1 MRSALGLALN
11 RIGANRLRSAL
22 TILGIVIGIMSVVAL
37 VSLGNAVQQA
47 IEEEFG
53 GLGAGSLTVLEGGG
67 YGFTSDDL
75 EQANG
80 EGVSVSMDMT
90 GDTRDPEP
98 LTDAETSALHDHAD
112 VAAVAPTVTAYGEV
126 SHDRETIDGQ
136 VLATTPSLAD
146 IEAMEFTAGS
156 FFDDFMGAQRLPVV
170 VLGNS
175 AAGELRIDPAQAVGT
190 EITVDRQRYTVMGV
204 LDESGQNSTVP
215 LDQSVIMPLETA
227 KGSLVDRDPDYDSI
241 RIMLTDA
248 ADNST
253 TQQIQ
258 QTLRTVREL
267 PDGTEDDFSIVEA
280 TAIMDAMETTTSML
294 TAFVGVLG
302 GISLLVGAIGVAN
315 MMLVSVRERTREIGV
330 RRAVGATRSAITI
343 QFLVEAIVLTI
354 MGGIV
359 GTILGALLANLL
371 AGALMDIPAFVSLP
385 AIVLA
390 LTVSALVGIAA
401 GLGPAWKAASVDPT
415 EALRYE

>member
-11 RIGANRLRSAL
+11 RIAANRLRSAL

-47 IEEEFG
+47 VEEEFG

-75 EQANG
+75 EQ
-80 EGVSVSMDMT
+80 MDDGMAVNV
-90 GDTRDPEP
+90 GAELDTRDPEP
-98 LTDAETSALHDHAD
+98 LTDAELDAITGEPD
-112 VAAVAPTVTAYGEV
+112 VVSVAPTVTTYAPMV
-126 SHDRETIDGQ
+126 HDRTEIDGQ
-136 VLATTPSLAD
+136 VLATSPALAQT
-146 IEAMEFTAGS
+146 EALEFAAGS
-156 FFDDFMGAQRLPVV
+156 FFDDFAGSQRLPVV

-175 AAGELRIDPAQAVGT
+175 IAGELRMDPAQAVGAQ
-190 EITVDRQRYTVMGV
+190 ITIERRPYTVIGV
-204 LDESGQNSTVP
+204 LDEVGQASTV
-215 LDQSVIMPLETA
+215 SVDSAAIMPLETA
-227 KGSLVDRDPDYDSI
+227 RGTLTDRDPDYDSI
-241 RIMLTDA
+241 RVMLTEGA
-248 ADNST
+248 GTET
-253 TQQIQ
+253 TRQIQ
-258 QTLRTVREL
+258 QTLRSVRDL
-267 PDGTEDDFSIVEA
+267 PADTEDDFSIVEA
-280 TAIMDAMETTTSML
+280 TAIMDAMEATTAML
-294 TAFVGVLG
+294 TLFVGVLG

-330 RRAVGATRSAITI
+330 RRAVGATRSAITV

-354 MGGIV
+354 FGGIV
-359 GTILGALLANLL
+359 GTILGALLANGL
-371 AGALMDIPAFVSLP
+371 AGALMDIEAFVSVP

-390 LTVSALVGIAA
+390 LVVSALVGVGA